1 MITEASRVKMIWVRV
16 RIAFDH
22 SSAVGCSKYTYLFP
36 AWDVI

>member
-16 RIAFDH
+16 RIALDH
-22 SSAVGCSKYTYLFP
+22 SSAVGCSKDTYLFP